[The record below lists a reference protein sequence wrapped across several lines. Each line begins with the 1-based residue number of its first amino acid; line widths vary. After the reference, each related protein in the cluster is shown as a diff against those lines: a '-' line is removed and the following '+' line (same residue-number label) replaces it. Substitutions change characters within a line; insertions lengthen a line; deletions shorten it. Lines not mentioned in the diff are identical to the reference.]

1 MKIIKSIVFWVL
13 ATINIVILSIVCFA
27 LIAFIQSKLFLPNDY
42 IMWVFKYP
50 ASRLVF
56 IYEIYFLLLFLYIAY
71 KKLVSF
77 KIPFVDKMNN
87 FIKKD
92 KKSFTIVFTTANII
106 LLYII
111 IVNVSVIS
119 NDKIKDYS
127 VFSPSGREYSYEDV
141 VSIDTGVYGNKIRLP
156 FMHYKGEFYYIIEFN
171 DGKKINLN
179 DSIGGANGNE
189 DVYKIFE
196 DLDTSFV
203 NMGVKKTASMENFE
217 ALSQRADKK
226 YSDRIKG
233 ILENVK

>member
-1 MKIIKSIVFWVL
+1 
-13 ATINIVILSIVCFA
+13 
-27 LIAFIQSKLFLPNDY
+27 
-42 IMWVFKYP
+42 
-50 ASRLVF
+50 
-56 IYEIYFLLLFLYIAY
+56 
-71 KKLVSF
+71 
-77 KIPFVDKMNN
+77 
-87 FIKKD
+87 
-92 KKSFTIVFTTANII
+92 
-106 LLYII
+106 
-111 IVNVSVIS
+111 
-119 NDKIKDYS
+119 
-127 VFSPSGREYSYEDV
+127 
-141 VSIDTGVYGNKIRLP
+141 
-156 FMHYKGEFYYIIEFN
+156 MHYKGEFYYIIEFN